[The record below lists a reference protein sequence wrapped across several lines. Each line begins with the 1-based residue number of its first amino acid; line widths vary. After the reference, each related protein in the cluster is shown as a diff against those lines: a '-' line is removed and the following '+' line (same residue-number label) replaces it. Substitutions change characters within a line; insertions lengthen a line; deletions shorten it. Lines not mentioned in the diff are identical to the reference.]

1 MIKNTLRDVALKHIL
16 SPQKLWPRFK
26 VYCVAQNTREIIL
39 NTIQYPIV
47 FYEFS
52 IESWKWLYDKLNFR
66 LKINKTLLSAVK
78 ENYIEIISVYKES
91 IFLGRVINYKSPI
104 VLVQTVDA
112 HRVDDIFM
120 TTASNY

>member
-1 MIKNTLRDVALKHIL
+1 M
-16 SPQKLWPRFK
+16 
-26 VYCVAQNTREIIL
+26 
-39 NTIQYPIV
+39 
-47 FYEFS
+47 
-52 IESWKWLYDKLNFR
+52 NFR
-66 LKINKTLLSAVK
+66 LKINKTLFSAVK

-91 IFLGRVINYKSPI
+91 IFLGRVINNKSPI